1 MCLIFKIMRIR
12 YAIIENEEYSR
23 INLQNIIKAVRP
35 EYELIFYSETVCDS
49 VSMLSKSCV
58 PDLVFMDIEL
68 DDGNCFDIFSR
79 ADPEMP
85 VIFTTAYDEYALK
98 AFRVNSVDYILKPIT
113 EEDVERAI
121 LKYEKRNLA
130 ARDWR
135 QVSEDYTSLRT
146 RSRMLVSDGNGY
158 SFVHTDDIA
167 WFESEDKYVSIRLNN
182 GKILLTDQDSLDM
195 TAQVLD
201 SDRFFRISRQVV
213 TSISAISKVS
223 KHLRGR
229 LQVELRAGSEKR
241 METVSAARRPGFL
254 NWLGHI

>member
-1 MCLIFKIMRIR
+1 MCPTYKIMKTR

-35 EYELIFYSETVCDS
+35 EYELIFYAETVSDS
-49 VSMLSKSCV
+49 VSLLSGSSE
-58 PDLVFMDIEL
+58 PDLIFMDIEL
-68 DDGNCFDIFSR
+68 DDGNCFDIFRR
-79 ADPEMP
+79 ADPDVP
-85 VIFTTAYDEYALK
+85 VIFTTAYDEYAVK
-98 AFRVNSVDYILKPIT
+98 AFKVNSVDYILKPIT
-113 EEDVERAI
+113 EEDVARAI
-121 LKYEKRNLA
+121 LKYEKRCLA

-135 QVSEDYTSLRT
+135 QVSEDYASLRT

-182 GKILLTDQDSLDM
+182 GKSLLTDQESLDM

-201 SDRFFRISRQVV
+201 PDRFFRISRPVV
-213 TSISAISKVS
+213 TSIGAISKVS

-229 LQVELRAGSEKR
+229 LQVELQAGTEKR
-241 METVSAARRPGFL
+241 TETVSAARRPGFL
-254 NWLGHI
+254 NWLGHM